1 MAISDKRI
9 AIYPGTFD
17 PLTNGHVGII
27 SRGLNMF
34 ETVIVAVAADTPKTP
49 LFSLEERVEM
59 VAATFKDT
67 PGVIV
72 EQFSGLLVE
81 YAARR
86 GAKVILRGLRA
97 VSDYEFEFQS
107 SLMNR
112 KLQPG
117 IETVFLISDFR
128 WLYISSTIIKTV
140 AGLGGDVTG
149 LVPDHVCECL
159 SRRFGPMR
167 RQIPLPQDGTPLGS

>member
-1 MAISDKRI
+1 MATPGRRI
-9 AIYPGTFD
+9 AVYPGTFD
-17 PLTNGHVGII
+17 PLTNGHASII
-27 SRGLNMF
+27 SRGLAMF
-34 ETVIVAVAADTPKTP
+34 DTVVVAVAADTPKTP

-59 VAATFKDT
+59 VSTVFRDT
-67 PGVIV
+67 PGIV
-72 EQFSGLLVE
+72 VEGFSGLLVE

-86 GAKVILRGLRA
+86 GATVILRGLRA
-97 VSDYEFEFQS
+97 VSDYEYEFQI

-140 AGLGGDVTG
+140 AGLGGEVAG
-149 LVPDHVCECL
+149 LVPDHVHERL
-159 SRRFGPMR
+159 TRRLGPMR
-167 RQIPLPQDGTPLGS
+167 RQLPLPGGALPTGS